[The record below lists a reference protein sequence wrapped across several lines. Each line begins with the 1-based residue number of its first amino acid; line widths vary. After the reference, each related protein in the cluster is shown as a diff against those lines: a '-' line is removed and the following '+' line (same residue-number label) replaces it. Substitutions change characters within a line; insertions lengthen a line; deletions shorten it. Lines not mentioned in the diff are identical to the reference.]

1 MYVYIWTHTHTY
13 THTFKFSA
21 VILCH
26 VQVGTVEAAKK
37 AAAAGVDAVIVQG
50 VEAGGHVIGQ
60 VLFD

>member
-1 MYVYIWTHTHTY
+1 MYVYIWTHTY

-21 VILCH
+21 VIPCR
-26 VQVGTVEAAKK
+26 VQVGTVEAAEK

>member
-1 MYVYIWTHTHTY
+1 MDTHTY
-13 THTFKFSA
+13 IHTFKFSA
-21 VILCH
+21 VIDCH

>member
-1 MYVYIWTHTHTY
+1 MYVCIWTHTY
-13 THTFKFSA
+13 IHTFKFSA
-21 VILCH
+21 VIDCH